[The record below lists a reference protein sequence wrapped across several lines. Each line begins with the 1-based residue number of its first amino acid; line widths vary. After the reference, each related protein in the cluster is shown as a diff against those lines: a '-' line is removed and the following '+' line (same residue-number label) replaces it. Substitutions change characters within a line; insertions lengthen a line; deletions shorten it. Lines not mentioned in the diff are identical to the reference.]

1 METNKLNIA
10 EILKEKPKGTKL
22 WTPIFGTVSLF
33 KIYEFHGESIIDIN
47 TDGCG
52 IWSFSKEGKFD
63 HRTESQ
69 AEMTLFPSKNL
80 LDWSKFAWKKGDV
93 LIGAGRRI
101 IFEKFTEEDYTQFQG
116 LYSLSINDNG
126 DLREFTNNHYTH
138 YFTKIDDDDK
148 IKDYFEVLEK
158 KFKIKL
164 NRKTLEI
171 ERTQSES
178 NFFDDLAEACKNCL
192 ADLKQEI
199 ELQPYDKVLVRDTK
213 RETWSSSFFSYMVKD
228 KETKYPYMTVSG
240 AFAFCIP
247 YNEQTKHLL
256 GTNKTYEED

>member
-1 METNKLNIA
+1 MINIA
-10 EILKEKPKGTKL
+10 EILKGKPKGTKL

-33 KIYEFHGESIIDIN
+33 KIYEFHGESIIDVS
-47 TDGCG
+47 TDGYG
-52 IWSFSKEGKFD
+52 IWSFSKEGKFG

-69 AEMTLFPSKNL
+69 AEMLLFPSKNL

-126 DLREFTNNHYTH
+126 DLREFTNNHHTH

-164 NRKTLEI
+164 DCKTLEA
-171 ERTQSES
+171 ERIQPES

-192 ADLKQEI
+192 ADSKQKI
-199 ELQPYDKVLVRDTK
+199 ELQPFDKVLVRDNEDERWKPT
-213 RETWSSSFFSYMVKD
+213 FFGFKNEN
-228 KETKYPYMTVSG
+228 KENYPYVTVSG
-240 AFAFCIP
+240 YYAQCVP